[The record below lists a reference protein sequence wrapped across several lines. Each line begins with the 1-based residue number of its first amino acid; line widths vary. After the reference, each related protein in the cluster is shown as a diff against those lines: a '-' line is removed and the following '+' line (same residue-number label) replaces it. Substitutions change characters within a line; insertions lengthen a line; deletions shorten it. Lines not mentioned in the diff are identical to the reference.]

1 MGREH
6 TVPGPHRPGPVTD
19 SEDAGPP
26 ASRSP
31 DVRAEVEGTPSV
43 PSPTTAD
50 TSYAAGALGTG
61 IEVLFTTSERALQ
74 WAWRVLQLARG
85 VVEATPRGDAFIR
98 EARAS
103 VVDFLDHIPPHVR
116 RSVEEVLVFCNLWQA
131 VGVRLRRR
139 GGFPAGDDTAWRQL
153 CEDVELLQR
162 AAQARL
168 GTAAALEQGL
178 LKDLGHLRALALSC
192 GDSANEVTVG
202 MEVFTRCIVELM
214 AVASAVRRAWEAAAH
229 ELAESAAWLR
239 AGDPA
244 FSAWLAEHLVAAEPA
259 WERTQKVARWL
270 HDVGA
275 FAGQP

>member
-1 MGREH
+1 MVREH
-6 TVPGPHRPGPVTD
+6 TVPGPHGPGTD
-19 SEDAGPP
+19 SEDAETL
-26 ASRSP
+26 SP
-31 DVRAEVEGTPSV
+31 RATGVRAEAPGLPPI

-61 IEVLFTTSERALQ
+61 LEVLFTTSERALQ

-85 VVEATPRGDAFIR
+85 VVDPTPKGDAFVR
-98 EARAS
+98 EARAC

-116 RSVEEVLVFCNLWQA
+116 RGVEEVLVFCNLWQA

-139 GGFPAGDDTAWRQL
+139 GDFPMGDDVAWRQL

-178 LKDLGHLRALALSC
+178 LKDLGRLRALALSC
-192 GDSANEVTVG
+192 GDCANEVTVG
-202 MEVFTRCIVELM
+202 MEVFTRCIAELM
-214 AVASAVRRAWEAAAH
+214 AVASAVRRAWEAAAG
-229 ELAESAAWLR
+229 ELAESSAWLR

-259 WERTQKVARWL
+259 WERTQKIARWL
-270 HDVGA
+270 RDVGA

>member
-6 TVPGPHRPGPVTD
+6 TVPGPREPGPGTD
-19 SEDAGPP
+19 GEDAGPRAARPPEARAGDAGP
-26 ASRSP
+26 A
-31 DVRAEVEGTPSV
+31 SV

-61 IEVLFTTSERALQ
+61 VEVLFTTSERALQ

-85 VVEATPRGDAFIR
+85 VVENSPKGDAYLR

-116 RSVEEVLVFCNLWQA
+116 RGVDEVLVFCNLWQA
-131 VGVRLRRR
+131 VGVRLRRL
-139 GGFPAGDDTAWRQL
+139 GGFPAGDDVAFHQL

-192 GDSANEVTVG
+192 GDTANEVTVG
-202 MEVFTRCIVELM
+202 MEVFTRCIAELM
-214 AVASAVRRAWEAAAH
+214 AVASAMRRAWEATAH

-259 WERTQKVARWL
+259 WERTQKIARWL
-270 HDVGA
+270 RDVGA